1 MKITV
6 KFAKTKNDFDEKFKK
21 STTNALMKTGYRIL
35 KEAHYLAPIDHGAL
49 VGSGYAQVG
58 KNIVFNPN
66 KEAASD
72 DKPPIPDN
80 SDIKDLELR
89 VGYSVPYAAQLHENK
104 FNPGAKSIQKGLTY
118 PGYKWLSKATKKINT
133 KELFKEF
140 LQDEFE

>member
-49 VGSGYAQVG
+49 VGSGYVQVG
-58 KNIVFNPN
+58 KDLKFNPN
-66 KEAASD
+66 KEEANND
-72 DKPPIPDN
+72 TPPNPNNDN
-80 SDIKDLELR
+80 NDLEMR

>member
-1 MKITV
+1 MILKF

-49 VGSGYAQVG
+49 VGSGYVQVG
-58 KNIVFNPN
+58 KDLKFNPN
-66 KEAASD
+66 KEEAD
-72 DKPPIPDN
+72 NDNPPNPNNDN
-80 SDIKDLELR
+80 KDLEMR

>member
-1 MKITV
+1 MILKF
-6 KFAKTKNDFDEKFKK
+6 KFAKTKNDFEEKFKK

-35 KEAHYLAPIDHGAL
+35 KEAHYLAPIDDGAL

-104 FNPGAKSIQKGLTY
+104 FNPREKSINKGLKY
-118 PGYKWLSKATKKINT
+118 PGYKWLWNKAKKMKLKQLYT
-133 KELFKEF
+133 EF